1 MLILV
6 SSETED
12 DTAPAPA
19 PADIRSQPLPF
30 LPQQW
35 HDPRPQQQPTATN
48 TLAGDRTLDTPI
60 VRCGHSQNLIFM
72 YFTYTLISGYSLLE
86 LWYS

>member
-72 YFTYTLISGYSLLE
+72 YLCISHTS
-86 LWYS
+86 SFQVIHF